1 VSAIPEVLDA
11 LVSVWRNTPD
21 LAGLRPDQI
30 FDGPPATYVGTE
42 GVAVGASI
50 RDESVE
56 FTYPAA
62 GLDSTG
68 DRFTISCLAWSGSG
82 DTRMKTHRDRVDAIL
97 DALESHLDQDRTLGG
112 VVDTAWI
119 VAGSFTQEQN
129 RGALVT
135 AEFRIQAR
143 RF

>member
-1 VSAIPEVLDA
+1 
-11 LVSVWRNTPD
+11 
-21 LAGLRPDQI
+21 
-30 FDGPPATYVGTE
+30 
-42 GVAVGASI
+42 
-50 RDESVE
+50 
-56 FTYPAA
+56 
-62 GLDSTG
+62 
-68 DRFTISCLAWSGSG
+68 
-82 DTRMKTHRDRVDAIL
+82 MKTHRDRVDAIL